1 LQKVCGHKKLGLI
14 MSKVFLLLFL
24 FQVAQV
30 LCRYLSQMNPQIE
43 NQLKSKISI
52 AIDQNA
58 YFEISGLA
66 GPFERSRLIEDQD
79 LVYAFVYSLSSLR
92 PQKAKDLSKFI
103 HRADLKLKINKLQIQ
118 NF

>member
-1 LQKVCGHKKLGLI
+1 

-103 HRADLKLKINKLQIQ
+103 HRADLKLKTTQLPIR
-118 NF
+118 NFF